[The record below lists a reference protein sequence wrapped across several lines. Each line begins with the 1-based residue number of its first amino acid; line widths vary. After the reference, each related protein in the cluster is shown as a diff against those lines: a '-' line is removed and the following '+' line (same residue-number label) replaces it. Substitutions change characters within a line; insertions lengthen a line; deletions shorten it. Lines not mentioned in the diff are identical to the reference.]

1 MKDARLWEEEDI
13 LNLIRIGA
21 RESLF
26 LEFKACES
34 LVNTDR
40 NKTEISKDVSSFA
53 NSQGGTIVY
62 GLIESKDTHEAELI
76 DEGYDP
82 KVTSELWLEEVIQS
96 NIQRRIDGLHIN
108 VVSLKETHPGKVLYV
123 VTIPESK
130 RAPHMAADS
139 RFYRRFNFQSVPMQ
153 EYEVRE
159 QLRRET
165 YPGKDIVE
173 AWRDDAINPLIS
185 DLESEALCLRA
196 ERWTWNHSDGAF
208 GGLKAIGRSESFS
221 PNAEDFIERRPE
233 VADLLSRH
241 DAALIELNNA
251 GKALFD
257 NVAKGSFIREV
268 FSTVTSEESLERL
281 KADNSNRFK
290 GTTAT
295 EIYAELFS
303 ADRDEQERL
312 DAFAEWA
319 MNGGT
324 TANVEPI
331 LVFWRTY
338 GEQFRNAVTY
348 SDYRPNVQKARENLF
363 EMGQCLMG
371 ELKRIR
377 KELSERHNVPM
388 KAPRSTLGDPY
399 GGLGW

>member
-13 LNLIRIGA
+13 LNLISIGA

-34 LVNTDR
+34 LINTNR
-40 NKTEISKDVSSFA
+40 NKTEISKDISSFA
-53 NSQGGTIVY
+53 NSAGGTIVY
-62 GLIESKDTHEAELI
+62 GLIENKNTHEAERI

-82 KVTSELWLEEVIQS
+82 RVTSELWLEDVIQS

-108 VVSLKETHPGKVLYV
+108 VVTLKATHPGKVLYV

-185 DLESEALCLRA
+185 DLESEALFLRA
-196 ERWTWNHSDGAF
+196 EQWTWNRPDSVFA
-208 GGLKAIGRSESFS
+208 GLKEIGRPESFS

-233 VADLLSRH
+233 VQDLLGRH
-241 DAALIELNNA
+241 DAALTELNEA
-251 GKALFD
+251 GKALFE

-268 FSTVTSEESLERL
+268 FAAVTSEESLEKL
-281 KADNSNRFK
+281 KADNFNRFK
-290 GTTAT
+290 GTTAA

-303 ADRDEQERL
+303 ADRHEQERL
-312 DAFAEWA
+312 DSFAEWA

-324 TANVEPI
+324 TANVDPFV
-331 LVFWRTY
+331 VFWRTY
-338 GEQFRNAVTY
+338 GHQFCNAVTY
-348 SDYRPNVQKARENLF
+348 SDYRPNVQRAREKLL
-363 EMGQCLMG
+363 EIDLCMLS

-377 KELSERHNVPM
+377 KELSERHNVPVR
-388 KAPRSTLGDPY
+388 APRSSMDDPY
-399 GGLGW
+399 TGLGW